1 MQIIVV
7 GCGKVGKEIVR
18 QLAAEGHNV
27 TVIDKNPDLVKSVSN
42 EFDVMGVIGNGTSH
56 LTLSDADLEHTDV
69 LIAVT
74 PNDEV
79 NLLCCVVAKKGA
91 NCHTIARIRNH
102 IYSTERN
109 FIQKELGL
117 SMIINPEMTAA
128 REIARRLSFPN
139 AIEIDT
145 FAKGRIE
152 LLRFEVQENSP
163 LIGLELKNLAQ
174 KVSVNLLVCVAERG
188 EEIIIPDG
196 NFVPQAGDILGII
209 ANPKDVLGFFKKIKV
224 KVNTVKNTMIV
235 GGGQLTYYLAEILLR
250 SGGSVKIIE
259 KDPDRCEEL
268 SEFLDRATIICG
280 DGTDVTLLNE
290 EHLDQMDGLVTCT
303 GMDEQNLVL
312 SLFARDKVRTKIVT
326 KMSHVQYD
334 DVVNSM
340 HIGSVINPKKLAALH
355 ILRYVRAMNNTM
367 GSKIETMYRLV
378 DGKVEA
384 LEFAITSDSKMTG
397 IKLMDMKFKKNV
409 LIAAI
414 ARQGKLIVPG
424 GQDEFKVGDS
434 IIVITKNLG
443 CQDFKELLR

>member
-7 GCGKVGKEIVR
+7 GCGKVGKEIVK

-27 TVIDKNPDLVKSVSN
+27 IVIDKNPELVKSVSN
-42 EFDVMGVIGNGTSH
+42 EFDVMGVIGNGASYV
-56 LTLSDADLEHTDV
+56 TLSDADLEHTDV

-79 NLLCCVVAKKGA
+79 NLLCCIVAKKST
-91 NCHTIARIRNH
+91 NCHTIARIRDH
-102 IYSTERN
+102 VYSTERN

-152 LLRFEVQENSP
+152 LLRFEVEENSP
-163 LIGLELKNLAQ
+163 LIGVELRQLSQ
-174 KVSVNLLVCVAERG
+174 KIAGNFLVCVAERG

-196 NFVPQAGDILGII
+196 TFVPAAGDILGII

-235 GGGQLTYYLAEILLR
+235 GGGQLTYYLADILTK
-250 SGGSVKIIE
+250 SGGNVKIIE
-259 KDPDRCEEL
+259 SDPKRCEEL
-268 SEFLDRATIICG
+268 SEFLDRVTIICG
-280 DGTDVTLLNE
+280 DGTDVNLLNE

-312 SLFARDKVRTKIVT
+312 SLYAQDKVRTKIVT

-334 DVVNSM
+334 DVVNRM
-340 HIGSVINPKKLAALH
+340 RIGSVINPKKLAALH
-355 ILRYVRAMNNTM
+355 ISRYVRAMNNTI
-367 GSKIETMYRLV
+367 GSKIETMYRLI

-384 LEFAITSDSKMTG
+384 LEFAVTADSTMTG

>member
-18 QLAAEGHNV
+18 QLAADGHNV
-27 TVIDKNPDLVKSVSN
+27 TVIDKNPELVKSVSN

-56 LTLSDADLEHTDV
+56 MTLSDADLEHTDV

-102 IYSTERN
+102 VYSTERN

-145 FAKGRIE
+145 FAKGRVE

-163 LIGLELKNLAQ
+163 LIGLELKKLAQ
-174 KVSVNLLVCVAERG
+174 KISINLLVCVAERG
-188 EEIIIPDG
+188 DEIIIPDG
-196 NFVPQAGDILGII
+196 NFVPQSGDILGII

-235 GGGQLTYYLAEILLR
+235 GGGQLTYYLAEILLK
-250 SGGSVKIIE
+250 SGGTVKIIE
-259 KDPDRCEEL
+259 KDQKRCEEL

-280 DGTDVTLLNE
+280 DGTDVSLLDE

-312 SLFARDKVRTKIVT
+312 SLYARDKVRTKIVT

-334 DVVNSM
+334 EVVNSM
-340 HIGSVINPKKLAALH
+340 HVGSVINPKKLAALH
-355 ILRYVRAMNNTM
+355 ILRYVRAMNNTI
-367 GSKIETMYRLV
+367 GSKIETMYHLV
-378 DGKVEA
+378 DGKIDA
-384 LEFAITSDSKMTG
+384 LEFAITADSKFTG

-414 ARQGKLIVPG
+414 ARQGKMIVPG
-424 GQDEFKVGDS
+424 GQDEFKPGDS
-434 IIVITKNLG
+434 IVVITKNLG
-443 CQDFKELLR
+443 CQDFRELLR

>member
-7 GCGKVGKEIVR
+7 GCGKVGKEIIK

-27 TVIDKNPDLVKSVSN
+27 TVVDKKGAVVKAVSN
-42 EFDVMGVIGNGTSH
+42 EFDVRGVIGNGTSY
-56 LTLSDADLEHTDV
+56 LTLSDADLENADV

-79 NLLCCVVAKKGA
+79 NLLCCVVAKKGG

-102 IYSTERN
+102 IYSTEKS

-128 REIARRLSFPN
+128 REIVRRLHFPS

-145 FAKGRIE
+145 FSKGRIE
-152 LLRFEVQENSP
+152 LLRFEVKENSP
-163 LIGLELKNLAQ
+163 LIGWELKDISQ
-174 KVSVNLLVCVAERG
+174 KISGDFLICVAQRQD
-188 EEIIIPDG
+188 EIIIPDG
-196 NFVPQAGDILGII
+196 NFVPQAGDILGVI
-209 ANPKDVLGFFKKIKV
+209 AKQSDIQGFFKRIAV
-224 KVNTVKNTMIV
+224 KTNAVKNTMIV
-235 GGGQLTYYLAEILLR
+235 GGGQMTYYLADILLK
-250 SGGSVKIIE
+250 GGGKVKIIE
-259 KDPDRCEEL
+259 KDPKRCEEL

-280 DGTDVTLLNE
+280 DGTDVNLLNE

-312 SLFARDKVRTKIVT
+312 SLYAQDKVRTKVIT

-334 DVVNSM
+334 EVVKSM
-340 HIGSVINPKKLAALH
+340 HIGSVINPKKLAAIH
-355 ILRYVRAMNNTM
+355 ILRYVRAMSNTI
-367 GSKIETMYRLV
+367 GSKMETMYRLI

-384 LEFAITSDSKMTG
+384 LEFTVTCDSNITG
-397 IKLMDMKFKKNV
+397 IKLMDMKFKNNV

-414 ARQGKLIVPG
+414 SRQGKLIIPG
-424 GQDEFKVGDS
+424 GQDEFKIGDS
-434 IIVITKNLG
+434 IVVITKHLG
-443 CQDFKELLR
+443 TRDFRELLQ

>member
-7 GCGKVGKEIVR
+7 GCGKVGKEIVK

-27 TVIDKNPDLVKSVSN
+27 TVIDKNSELVKSVSN
-42 EFDVMGVIGNGTSH
+42 EFDVMGVIGNGTSY

-79 NLLCCVVAKKGA
+79 NLLCCVVAKKSA

-128 REIARRLSFPN
+128 REISRRLSFPS

-152 LLRFEVQENSP
+152 LLRFEVKENSP
-163 LIGLELKNLAQ
+163 LIGVELKSLSQ
-174 KVSVNLLVCVAERG
+174 KISGNFLVCVAERG

-196 NFVPQAGDILGII
+196 NFVPESGDILGII
-209 ANPKDVLGFFKKIKV
+209 ADPADVMGFFKRIKV
-224 KVNTVKNTMIV
+224 KTNSVKNTMIV
-235 GGGQLTYYLAEILLR
+235 GGGQLTYYLADILLK
-250 SGGSVKIIE
+250 SGGKVKIIE
-259 KDPDRCEEL
+259 RDMKRCEEL
-268 SEFLDRATIICG
+268 SELLGRATIICG
-280 DGTDVTLLNE
+280 DGTDVNLLNE
-290 EHLDQMDGLVTCT
+290 EHLDQMEGLVTCT

-312 SLFARDKVRTKIVT
+312 SLYASDKVRTKIIT

-334 DVVNSM
+334 DVVSRM
-340 HIGSVINPKKLAALH
+340 HVGSVINPKKLAALH
-355 ILRYVRAMNNTM
+355 ILRYVRAMGNTI
-367 GSKIETMYRLV
+367 GSKIETMYRLI

-384 LEFAITSDSKMTG
+384 LEFAVTADSKMTG
-397 IKLMDMKFKKNV
+397 IKLMDMRFKKNV

-424 GQDEFKVGDS
+424 GQDEFRAGDS

>member
-7 GCGKVGKEIVR
+7 GCGKVGKEIVK

-27 TVIDKNPDLVKSVSN
+27 TVIDKNPELVKSVSN
-42 EFDVMGVIGNGTSH
+42 EFDVMGVIGNGTSY

-128 REIARRLSFPN
+128 REISRRLNFPS

-152 LLRFEVQENSP
+152 LLRFEVKDNSP
-163 LIGLELKNLAQ
+163 LIGLELKNLSQ
-174 KVSVNLLVCVAERG
+174 KIPGNFLFCVAERG

-196 NFVPQAGDILGII
+196 NFIPQAGDILGII
-209 ANPKDVLGFFKKIKV
+209 ADPADVMRVFKRIKV
-224 KVNTVKNTMIV
+224 KTNAVKNTMIV
-235 GGGQLTYYLAEILLR
+235 GGGQLTYYLADILTK
-250 SGGSVKIIE
+250 SGVQVKIIE
-259 KDPDRCEEL
+259 REQKRCEEL

-280 DGTDVTLLNE
+280 DGTDVNLLNE

-312 SLFARDKVRTKIVT
+312 SLYAQDKVRTKIIT

-334 DVVNSM
+334 EVVSRM
-340 HIGSVINPKKLAALH
+340 HVGSVINPKVLAATH
-355 ILRYVRAMNNTM
+355 ILRYVRAMGNTI
-367 GSKIETMYRLV
+367 GSKIETMYRLIG
-378 DGKVEA
+378 GKVEA
-384 LEFAITSDSKMTG
+384 LEFAVTADSEFTG
-397 IKLMDMKFKKNV
+397 IKLMDMKFKKNI

-424 GQDEFKVGDS
+424 GQDEFKAGDS

>member
-18 QLAAEGHNV
+18 QLAAEDHNV
-27 TVIDKNPDLVKSVSN
+27 TVIDKNGELVKSVSN
-42 EFDVMGVIGNGTSH
+42 EFDVRGVIGNGTSYM
-56 LTLSDADLEHTDV
+56 TLSDADLEHTDI

-128 REIARRLSFPN
+128 REIVRRLSFPS

-145 FAKGRIE
+145 FSKGRIE
-152 LLRFEVQENSP
+152 LLRFEVSEKSP
-163 LIGLELKNLAQ
+163 LVGLELKYISQ
-174 KVSVNLLVCVAERG
+174 KIPGNFLICVAQRG
-188 EEIIIPDG
+188 DEIIIPDG
-196 NFVPQAGDILGII
+196 NFSPEPGDILGVI
-209 ANPKDVLGFFKKIKV
+209 ADQADIHGFFKKIAIKT
-224 KVNTVKNTMIV
+224 NAVKNTMIV
-235 GGGQLTYYLAEILLR
+235 GGGQLTYYLADILLKA
-250 SGGSVKIIE
+250 GGKVKIIE
-259 KDPDRCEEL
+259 QDPKRCEEL

-280 DGTDVTLLNE
+280 DGTNVNLLKE

-312 SLFARDKVRTKIVT
+312 SLYAQDKVRTKIIT

-334 DVVNSM
+334 DVVKSM
-340 HIGSVINPKKLAALH
+340 HIGSVINPKKLAAVH
-355 ILRYVRAMNNTM
+355 ILRYVRAMGNTL
-367 GSKIETMYRLV
+367 GSKIETMYHLI

-384 LEFAITSDSKMTG
+384 LEFTVTADSKVTG
-397 IKLMDMKFKKNV
+397 IKLMDMKFKSNV
-409 LIAAI
+409 LIAGI
-414 ARQGKLIVPG
+414 SRQGKLIIPG
-424 GQDEFKVGDS
+424 GQDEFHVGDS
-434 IIVITKNLG
+434 IVVITKKLG
-443 CQDFKELLR
+443 CHDFHDLLK

>member
-7 GCGKVGKEIVR
+7 GCGKVGKEIVK

-27 TVIDKNPDLVKSVSN
+27 TVVDKNSELVKSVSN
-42 EFDVMGVIGNGTSH
+42 EFDVMGVIGNGTSYM
-56 LTLSDADLEHTDV
+56 TLSSADLEHTDV

-79 NLLCCVVAKKGA
+79 NLLCCVVAKKSA

-102 IYSTERN
+102 VYSTERS
-109 FIQKELGL
+109 FIQRELGL

-128 REIARRLSFPN
+128 REISRRLSFPS

-145 FAKGRIE
+145 FAKGRVE
-152 LLRFEVQENSP
+152 LLKFEVAENSP
-163 LIGLELKNLAQ
+163 LVGVELKQLSQ
-174 KVSVNLLVCVAERG
+174 KISGNFLVCVAERG

-196 NFVPQAGDILGII
+196 NFMPQAGDILGII
-209 ANPKDVLGFFKKIKV
+209 TDPADAMAFFKRIKV
-224 KVNTVKNTMIV
+224 KTNSVKNTMIV
-235 GGGQLTYYLAEILLR
+235 GGGQLTYYLADLLLK
-250 SGGSVKIIE
+250 SGGKVKIIE
-259 KDPDRCEEL
+259 RDMERCEEL
-268 SEFLDRATIICG
+268 SELLDRATIICG
-280 DGTDVTLLNE
+280 DGTDVNLLDE

-312 SLFARDKVRTKIVT
+312 SLYAQDKVRTKIVT

-334 DVVNSM
+334 EVVNRM
-340 HIGSVINPKKLAALH
+340 HIGSVINPKKLAAVH
-355 ILRYVRAMNNTM
+355 ILRYVRAMGNTI
-367 GSKIETMYRLV
+367 GSKIETMYRLI

-384 LEFAITSDSKMTG
+384 LEFIVSADSKVKG

-424 GQDEFKVGDS
+424 GQDEFKTGDS
-434 IIVITKNLG
+434 VVVVTKNLG
-443 CQDFKELLR
+443 CRDFSELLR

>member
-27 TVIDKNPDLVKSVSN
+27 TVIDKNSDLVKSVSN

-117 SMIINPEMTAA
+117 SMTINPEMTAA

-174 KVSVNLLVCVAERG
+174 KISANLLVCVAERG
-188 EEIIIPDG
+188 EETIIPDG

-235 GGGQLTYYLAEILLR
+235 GGGQLTYYLANILLR

-259 KDPDRCEEL
+259 KDPARCEEL

-312 SLFARDKVRTKIVT
+312 SLYARDKVRTKIVT

-334 DVVNSM
+334 DVVNNM

-355 ILRYVRAMNNTM
+355 ILRYVRAMNNTV

-414 ARQGKLIVPG
+414 VRQGKLIVPG

>member
-7 GCGKVGKEIVR
+7 GCGKVGKEIVK

-27 TVIDKNPDLVKSVSN
+27 TVIDMNPDLVKSVGN
-42 EFDVMGVIGNGTSH
+42 EFDVRGVIGNGTSY
-56 LTLSDADLEHTDV
+56 LTLQEADLDSTDV

-79 NLLCCVVAKKGA
+79 NLLCCVIAKKGA
-91 NCHTIARIRNH
+91 NCHTIARIRDH

-128 REIARRLSFPN
+128 REITRRLSFPS

-145 FAKGRIE
+145 FAKGRVE
-152 LLRFEVQENSP
+152 LLRFEVKNGSP
-163 LIGLELKNLAQ
+163 LIGLELKHLSQRIPGNFLI
-174 KVSVNLLVCVAERG
+174 CVAERG

-196 NFVPQAGDILGII
+196 NFVPEEGDILGLI
-209 ANPKDVLGFFKKIKV
+209 ANPIDTMDIFKRIKV
-224 KVNTVKNTMIV
+224 KTNAVKNTMIV
-235 GGGQLTYYLAEILLR
+235 GGGQLTYYLADILLK
-250 SGGSVKIIE
+250 SGVKVKIIE
-259 KDPDRCEEL
+259 KDPKRCEEL

-280 DGTDVTLLNE
+280 DGTDVSLLNE

-312 SLFARDKVRTKIVT
+312 SLYAQDKVRTKIIT
-326 KMSHVQYD
+326 KMSHVQYN
-334 DVVNSM
+334 DVVNQM
-340 HIGSVINPKKLAALH
+340 HVGSVINPKKLAAVH
-355 ILRYVRAMNNTM
+355 ILRYVRAMSNTI
-367 GSKIETMYRLV
+367 GSKIETMYHLM

-384 LEFAITSDSKMTG
+384 LEFAVAADSKIAG
-397 IKLMDMKFKKNV
+397 IKLIDMHFKKNV

-414 ARQGKLIVPG
+414 ARQGKMIVPG
-424 GQDEFKVGDS
+424 GQDEFRPGDS
-434 IIVITKNLG
+434 VVVITKNLG
-443 CQDFKELLR
+443 CQDIKELLV